1 MNGSKIKN
9 RVGTA
14 IIIGIFGS
22 MVLSLYCTIQ
32 QQAYAVAAAEIQEK
46 YLTDAHNALQ
56 SGNTTGAIR
65 DILAIL
71 DWEFNEVHPNHF
83 WAMLRQADSWKM
95 TAGY

>member
-1 MNGSKIKN
+1 MKHEWHAAKIKN

-14 IIIGIFGS
+14 IIIGVFSS
-22 MVLSLYCTIQ
+22 MVLSRYCTIQ

-56 SGNTTGAIR
+56 SGNITGAIR

-71 DWEFNEVHPNHF
+71 DWELKEVHPSVESYLGNV
-83 WAMLRQADSWKM
+83 
-95 TAGY
+95 TASG

>member
-46 YLTDAHNALQ
+46 YLTRTMLYKV
-56 SGNTTGAIR
+56 G
-65 DILAIL
+65 ILPVQYEIFL
-71 DWEFNEVHPNHF
+71 P
-83 WAMLRQADSWKM
+83 
-95 TAGY
+95 Y